1 MNEYESLQ
9 RMYAELNDSSKWG
22 NDFIKIADALTELEE
37 IKRRADKVIFTYA
50 LDILDIERGLKHGDE
65 KPINDFIEAINY
77 ILKGETK

>member
-22 NDFIKIADALTELEE
+22 NDFIKIADALAELSAIKQRAEE
-37 IKRRADKVIFTYA
+37 VKKDLREEQQA
-50 LDILDIERGLKHGDE
+50 LFIRSGVATNYVSIRERNID
-65 KPINDFIEAINY
+65 Y